1 MKKRLCILVAAL
13 LMLLPTALS
22 AGSLAA
28 ADYVSIKELREML
41 PQRWTGQYVVEN
53 GAYKQLEKGDTI
65 SVDVP
70 IVVPEVDAVPV
81 VRITWEPPAEGL
93 DESLEVVRDD
103 WNAKGINRNFPMDE
117 LAFPVLENHMTF
129 TPELPWEEAPAI
141 AMAEFQKWMPFMKDK
156 ELTPY
161 FHRSYGDSDGN
172 GFQGIYFYTTY
183 HGIPHLIVCGLF
195 RHEVKSEKSEVE
207 GRAIAPSSM
216 VAMRIKRPGEFCTN
230 ISTSKEVGVDIDD
243 IPLLSFDRI
252 MEVLEQ
258 WVTDGYVYSLNEV
271 SFGYMCFI
279 DPEKKGEEFVLL
291 PVWAAK
297 GRTRADL
304 SLPFDLK
311 TDQAV
316 VDRGG
321 YLSSR
326 IIVINAQTGQP
337 YDLLND
343 KRPDRLHVPHI
354 ITWDEVK

>member
-1 MKKRLCILVAAL
+1 MKKRMYILIAAL
-13 LMLLPTALS
+13 LMTAMTALCP
-22 AGSLAA
+22 GSLAA
-28 ADYVSIKELREML
+28 ADYVSIKELRETL
-41 PQRWTGQYVVEN
+41 PQRWTGEYVVEH
-53 GAYKQLEKGDTI
+53 GAPNQLEKGDTVA
-65 SVDVP
+65 VDVP

-103 WNAKGINRNFPMDE
+103 WTAKGITRNFPTDE
-117 LAFPVLENHMTF
+117 LAFPVLEDHMTF

-141 AMAEFQKWMPFMKDK
+141 AMAEFQKWMPFMKEK

-161 FHRSYGDSDGN
+161 YQGSYGDSNGN

-183 HGIPHLIVCGLF
+183 HGIPHFIGNHPF
-195 RHEVKSEKSEVE
+195 RHELESELGEVE
-207 GRAIAPSSM
+207 DGAVAPHSM
-216 VAMRIKRPGEFCTN
+216 VAMRIKRPGEFWTN

-297 GRTRADL
+297 GRTREDL

-316 VDRGG
+316 KDRGG
-321 YLSSR
+321 YFSSD
-326 IIVINAQTGQP
+326 IIINAQTGQP